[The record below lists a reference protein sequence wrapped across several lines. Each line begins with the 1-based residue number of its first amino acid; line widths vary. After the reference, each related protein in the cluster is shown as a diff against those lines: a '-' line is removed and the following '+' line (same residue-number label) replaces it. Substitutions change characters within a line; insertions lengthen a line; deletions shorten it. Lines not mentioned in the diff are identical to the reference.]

1 MGRFGGGE
9 MGYASDADVVFV
21 HHAKP
26 GVGQSEAAAA
36 NAVAEEARRLLALPA
51 PDPPLT
57 IDAGLRP
64 EGRQGALS
72 RSLEAFARY
81 HAQRALVWE
90 QQALLRAA
98 PMAGDPAL
106 TTTFLEQIAGVR
118 WPSDLSAADEA
129 EVRRLRTRVAYERA
143 APGLPPRERWRD
155 AKLGPGGVAD
165 VEWVAQLL
173 QLRHAHELPELRTT
187 RTLPVLEVAARE
199 GLLDAGA
206 AAVLA
211 DGWRAATRLRNAIV
225 LVTGRHVDV
234 LPVDERAARGVA
246 RVAGEALLEGWR
258 EQARAVRS
266 VADDVLSGKIGR

>member
-1 MGRFGGGE
+1 VSQ
-9 MGYASDADVVFV
+9 SDA
-21 HHAKP
+21 
-26 GVGQSEAAAA
+26 AAAA

-98 PMAGDPAL
+98 PVAGDPDL
-106 TTTFLEQIAGVR
+106 TATFLEQIAEVR
-118 WPSDLSAADEA
+118 WPAGLTVEDEA
-129 EVRRLRTRVAYERA
+129 EVRRLRSRVAYERA
-143 APGLPPRERWRD
+143 APGLPARERWRD

-187 RTLPVLEVAARE
+187 RTLPVLEIAARD
-199 GLLDAGA
+199 GLLDPA
-206 AAVLA
+206 AARVLA
-211 DGWRAATRLRNAIV
+211 DGWRTATRLRNAIV
-225 LVTGRHVDV
+225 LVTGKHLDV
-234 LPVDERAARGVA
+234 LPTGERAARGVA
-246 RVAGEALLEGWR
+246 RVVGEAVLDGWR
-258 EQARAVRS
+258 QQAAAVRS
-266 VADDVLSGKIGR
+266 VADDVLSGRIGR